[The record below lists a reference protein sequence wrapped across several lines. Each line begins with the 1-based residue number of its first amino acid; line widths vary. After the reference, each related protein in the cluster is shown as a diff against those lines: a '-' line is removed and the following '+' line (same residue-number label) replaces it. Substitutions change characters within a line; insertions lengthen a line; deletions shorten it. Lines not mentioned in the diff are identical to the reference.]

1 MQVNRRLYRCRHD
14 KRLAGVS
21 SGLAEYFDLD
31 VSLVRILWVLSI
43 FFGGLGILLYIVM
56 AIVVPMEPE
65 YLAQPGAGATAT
77 PGQPGQAETMT
88 DAEGNPV
95 AAGAA
100 PGAPVGP
107 HAHSGWYV
115 ADEAHRHRTGGS
127 WMGATFFGAIL
138 ILFGALALIDGYL
151 PGWADNGRFLWPA
164 FILGVGAILV
174 VTAVRRRPDEQ

>member
-31 VSLVRILWVLSI
+31 VSLVRILWVLSV
-43 FFGGLGILLYIVM
+43 FFGGLGIVLYIVM
-56 AIVVPMEPE
+56 AIIVPMEPE
-65 YLAQPGAGATAT
+65 YLAAQP
-77 PGQPGQAETMT
+77 ETMT

-115 ADEAHRHRTGGS
+115 ADESHRHRTGGS
-127 WMGATFFGAIL
+127 GMGAAFFGAIL

-164 FILGVGAILV
+164 FILGVGALLV
-174 VTAVRRRPDEQ
+174 VTAVRRRPNEQ

>member
-1 MQVNRRLYRCRHD
+1 MNRRLYRCRHD

-31 VSLVRILWVLSI
+31 VSLVRILWVVSI

-65 YLAQPGAGATAT
+65 YLVQPGAGAAAA
-77 PGQPGQAETMT
+77 PGQPGLAETTT
-88 DAEGNPV
+88 DTEGNPV

-100 PGAPVGP
+100 PGTPVGP
-107 HAHSGWYV
+107 HAHSGWVV
-115 ADEAHRHRTGGS
+115 ADEAHRHRTGGGS
-127 WMGATFFGAIL
+127 GMGATFFGAIL

>member
-1 MQVNRRLYRCRHD
+1 MNRRLYRCRHD

-31 VSLVRILWVLSI
+31 VSLVRILWVVSI

-65 YLAQPGAGATAT
+65 YLAQPG
-77 PGQPGQAETMT
+77 QAETMT

-95 AAGAA
+95 AAGSV

-115 ADEAHRHRTGGS
+115 ADEAHRHRTSGTGL
-127 WMGATFFGAIL
+127 GATFFGAIL

-164 FILGVGAILV
+164 FILGLGAILV
-174 VTAVRRRPDEQ
+174 LTAVRRRPNEQ